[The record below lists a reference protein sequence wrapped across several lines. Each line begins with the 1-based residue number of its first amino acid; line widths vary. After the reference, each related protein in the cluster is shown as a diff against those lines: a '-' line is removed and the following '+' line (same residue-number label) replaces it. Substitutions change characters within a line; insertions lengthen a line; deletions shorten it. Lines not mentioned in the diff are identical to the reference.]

1 MYPSSGHVPIPF
13 LQLEGVSKRFG
24 KAQVLRDVDL
34 SVADGEFLCFLGP
47 SGCGKSTLLR
57 IVAGLEGQSRGRILK
72 QGVDISQA
80 APAQRDIGILFQ
92 SYALFP
98 NLSVFDNVAYGL
110 VNHGMRKGDIQQ
122 RVAEL
127 LALVGLPDTAQRLPG
142 QLSGGQQQRIALAR
156 ALAPSPGL
164 LLLDEPLSALDAK
177 VRLHLRQQIR
187 ELQRSLRLT
196 TIMVTHD
203 QEEALTMADRIMV
216 MNQGCIE
223 QIGTPLEVYHR
234 PASRFVADFVG
245 KMNFLPAQ
253 ADGADTVRAGETLF
267 HHDLAGMECGAELT
281 LGFRPEDVCS
291 LQDASPDAANR
302 FEATVLGVEFLGLAW
317 RAMLACPALGDG
329 EILADFSSADARR
342 LGLASGKVLQL
353 SVEPAHLHLFAAD
366 GTRTE

>member
-1 MYPSSGHVPIPF
+1 MHPSSGPVPRPF

-34 SVADGEFLCFLGP
+34 SVTDGEFLCFLGP

-57 IVAGLEGQSRGRILK
+57 IVAGLEAESGGRILK
-72 QGVDISQA
+72 QGADISGA

-98 NLSVFDNVAYGL
+98 NLSVYDNVAYGL
-110 VNHGMRKGDIQQ
+110 VNRGMRKGDIRQ
-122 RVAEL
+122 RVEEL
-127 LALVGLPDTAQRLPG
+127 LALVGLPDTARRFPG

-216 MNQGCIE
+216 MHQGTIE

-245 KMNFLPAQ
+245 KMNFLSARF
-253 ADGADTVRAGETLF
+253 DGADTVRAGNTVF
-267 HHDLAGMECGAELT
+267 RHNLAGVARGADLT

-291 LQDASPDAANR
+291 VEDVSPSAANR
-302 FEATVLGVEFLGLAW
+302 FQATVRAVEFLGLAW
-317 RAMLACPALGDG
+317 RAMLASPTLCDG

-342 LGLASGKVLQL
+342 LGLEPGKQLQL
-353 SVEPAHLHLFAAD
+353 SVEPEHLHIFAAD
-366 GTRTE
+366 GKRVQ